1 MDIGAPELRELR
13 RSGDFR
19 GESQLEFLRVAAG
32 SERSYPL
39 LAVAFAGA
47 QASA

>member
-1 MDIGAPELRELR
+1 MLHLQETFSDVVKTDKTGL
-13 RSGDFR
+13 SKT
-19 GESQLEFLRVAAG
+19 AG